1 MALEVA
7 VFDPGSIQETLD
19 RDLAGGL
26 RMLSDALEAGAMTGR
41 CLGAEGV
48 GSKSGDASVLVRI
61 VVSAPVKMFIR
72 VADVRSLDAGQG
84 LEKVG

>member
-1 MALEVA
+1 MAIEMS
-7 VFDPGSIQETLD
+7 VFDPDSIQVALD

-26 RMLSDALEAGAMTGR
+26 RMLAEALETGAMTGR

-48 GSKSGDASVLVRI
+48 GSKHGDASVLVRI
-61 VVSAPVKMFIR
+61 VVSAPVKRFTR
-72 VADVRSLDAGQG
+72 VQDVRCLDVGQG